1 MRTTAAAA
9 GPAGLRRWRREA
21 SGPLQAPRG
30 APHRVRRGD
39 DLGAEYSAADE
50 PRVSTL
56 ESRDRDGCVRGGRLD
71 SDDTIPY
78 SPLMQSPHAPL
89 IRALR
94 AEDLPDALG
103 LSTAAGWNQQIADWT
118 TLRALAGDG
127 AFAAVSGPRVVG
139 TALAIDYGPF
149 AWIAMMLVTP
159 AWRGQGLGRRLLEAA
174 LRTVPDGRPVRLDAT
189 EAGRP
194 LYRSHGFVDEG
205 TLTRL
210 VAPADRPVVATT
222 ASVAVRFIAPADLPA
237 ITRRDAEVFGGDRR
251 TVLEWAPRAAP
262 QYALIVD
269 DVRRPPQVL
278 FWQNGQALR
287 SAWADR
293 GGRRR
298 GGGGAGRRRA
308 GRGRGTT
315 GGRGC
320 LRRPAGV
327 RPVARRGRLCG
338 RAAAVPDVPS
348 VRAAFR
354 QRAHAAGATGIRDLR
369 TGLRMSRHD
378 LSGMAIPPRR
388 ETD

>member
-269 DVRRPPQVL
+269 DVRRPPQ
-278 FWQNGQALR
+278 
-287 SAWADR
+287 DR
-293 GGRRR
+293 FGRTGRRFDQL
-298 GGGGAGRRRA
+298 GPIVAEDDVAAAALVGAGLAAAA
-308 GRGRGTT
+308 G
-315 GGRGC
+315 
-320 LRRPAGV
+320 RPAGV
-327 RPVARRGRLCG
+327 DAFDARRGFARWLG
-338 RAAAVPDVPS
+338 EAGFAAERPLFRMCRPS
-348 VRAAFR
+348 
-354 QRAHAAGATGIRDLR
+354 GP
-369 TGLRMSRHD
+369 
-378 LSGMAIPPRR
+378 LSGSAPTPPVPREYAICGP
-388 ETD
+388 DFG